1 MVDLLRAR
9 WEIYLRQRPRIQ
21 ASVNLSTKTPILSPC
36 SCSLNSPPVHHSL
49 RPVAKKSKPA
59 LPSGLLPDASV
70 SRVNLTTQFAKS
82 TKVPTTRTSTPADDP
97 NFSSRYGGILDSD
110 MAESSPPM
118 VMAKTAKKKV
128 SHPDFL
134 EYTLTISQSI
144 AKINRGAPAV
154 KLEAMETPVG
164 GRPRAI
170 RRKEIYNQT
179 HLPPGTLALWKT
191 HLIPA
196 WRDLAGTRVNAWH
209 TTLPELCDELKEI
222 WDIIYPSRTQEII
235 ELDGPIFGVVRNYL
249 PFHALV

>member
-1 MVDLLRAR
+1 MV
-9 WEIYLRQRPRIQ
+9 
-21 ASVNLSTKTPILSPC
+21 
-36 SCSLNSPPVHHSL
+36 
-49 RPVAKKSKPA
+49 
-59 LPSGLLPDASV
+59 
-70 SRVNLTTQFAKS
+70 
-82 TKVPTTRTSTPADDP
+82 
-97 NFSSRYGGILDSD
+97 
-110 MAESSPPM
+110 
-118 VMAKTAKKKV
+118 KTAKKQV

-134 EYTLTISQSI
+134 EYTLTIFQSI

-209 TTLPELCDELKEI
+209 TTLPELRDELREI
-222 WDIIYPSRTQEII
+222 WDMIYPSRTQEVI
-235 ELDGPIFGVVRNYL
+235 ELDGPIFGVVRSYPL
-249 PFHALV
+249 FHALV